1 MNTKIPEVPIGYE
14 DFPAI
19 ILIEPSKPQN
29 LGSIARVMMNFGYSR
44 LILLNPQVDL
54 SDSEISIV
62 SRKAHLVLNQAILKY
77 QFTEI
82 REEFDYLVGT
92 TARIG
97 HDYNL
102 SRVSLDLDK
111 LKKSDLPQ
119 GNFGLIFGREQ
130 FGLKNEEI
138 SQCDLL
144 ITIPTETT
152 YSVMNLSHAVA
163 IVLYI
168 VRELLIERGET
179 NEVKKYYHRASTYDE
194 RRHLVNYFEN
204 LLSTVQYHPEK
215 HRMAIQAFENIL
227 SRGYVTGR
235 EVTTL
240 MGVFKW
246 INLNLKS

>member
-1 MNTKIPEVPIGYE
+1 MNIKIPTFPIE
-14 DFPAI
+14 NENFPAI

-29 LGSIARVMMNFGYSR
+29 LGSIVRVMMNFGYSR

-102 SRVSLDLDK
+102 SRVSIGLDQ
-111 LKKSDLPQ
+111 LKQSDLPS
-119 GNFGLIFGREQ
+119 GNFGLVFGREQ

-144 ITIPTETT
+144 ITIPTDTT
-152 YSVMNLSHAVA
+152 YPVLNLSHAVA
-163 IVLYI
+163 LILYF
-168 VRELLIERGET
+168 VRNLLIVQRKINKE
-179 NEVKKYYHRASTYDE
+179 KKQRHRASTYDE
-194 RRHLVNYFEN
+194 RENLIRYFVN
-204 LLSTVQYHPEK
+204 LLSAVQYHPEK
-215 HRMAIQAFENIL
+215 QQIATQAFKNIL
-227 SRGYVTGR
+227 SRGYITGR

-246 INLNLKS
+246 ITLNLK